1 MTPLRTLCLLLCFS
15 AIVLGCDRL
24 AAPSSKGATNPADLA
39 KCLPEG
45 VSLST
50 PLPRTNGTTIGQKL
64 AELGAY
70 AKEGK
75 LYDRSGRE
83 IYFYQG
89 IIGGPQTSPEME
101 KQRAEEERK
110 LHERY
115 TVIDLRISGV

>member
-1 MTPLRTLCLLLCFS
+1 MLLARTLCLLACFS
-15 AIVLGCDRL
+15 STVLGCDRL
-24 AAPSSKGATNPADLA
+24 ASPSTKGPTNPADLA
-39 KCLPEG
+39 KYLPEG

-50 PLPRTNGTTIGQKL
+50 PLPRTNGTTVEQKL

-75 LYDRSGRE
+75 LYDRSGKE
-83 IYFYQG
+83 IYFFQG
-89 IIGGPQTSPEME
+89 IVGGPRPSPEME

-115 TVIDLRISGV
+115 TVIDLRIPGV